1 MLAASLSQNSD
12 SCLDKSELETGEVGG
27 LLVEATEGVAVP
39 PRWHKQI
46 LFGHLEICNVQ
57 NHTQS

>member
-1 MLAASLSQNSD
+1 MLDAASLSENSD
-12 SCLDKSELETGEVGG
+12 GCLDKSESGEVGG
-27 LLVEATEGVAVP
+27 LLVEAAEEVAVP